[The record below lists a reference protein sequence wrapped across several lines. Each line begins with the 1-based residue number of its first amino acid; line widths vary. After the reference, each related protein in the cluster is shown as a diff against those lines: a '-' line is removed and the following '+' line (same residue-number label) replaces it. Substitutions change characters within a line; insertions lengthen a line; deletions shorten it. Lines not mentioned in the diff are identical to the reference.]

1 MQEDNDLFH
10 EMIESGD
17 INLKN
22 STSKVALIYDQMN
35 ELSGARVWATLTMLT
50 VAEYF
55 RDQEGQD
62 VFLLIDTIFC
72 FTQAGSEVLAL
83 LAEALLQWVISLPWP
98 LTQVSRRKEQPP
110 PKRDLS
116 HL

>member
-35 ELSGARVWATLTMLT
+35 EYKVN
-50 VAEYF
+50 
-55 RDQEGQD
+55 
-62 VFLLIDTIFC
+62 
-72 FTQAGSEVLAL
+72 
-83 LAEALLQWVISLPWP
+83 
-98 LTQVSRRKEQPP
+98 K
-110 PKRDLS
+110 
-116 HL
+116 